1 MKQKLY
7 LFVVLLM
14 MAFVEV
20 GKADELKISKDFNVF
35 TSKNAQGYLKPLFT
49 TISESFN
56 TGLYTG
62 ANYKNGWS
70 ISLDLGIM
78 GMIIPESQKKYQAE
92 LPEDFGN
99 SQITQ
104 TSHLVGG
111 NLFQNQS

>member
-20 GKADELKISKDFNVF
+20 GRADELKISKDFNVF

-62 ANYKNGWS
+62 ANYKKGWS

-111 NLFQNQS
+111 KLFQNQS